1 MTISRIFSSKERT
14 FSFEVFPAKTPESH
28 ARLLVTL
35 KELCALKPDFISCTY
50 GAGGSSRDK
59 TFDVVEHIQ
68 KTHNVSSMAH
78 LTCISH
84 TKDEIKTILREFE
97 RRHIT
102 NILAL
107 RGDPPQDKLGAP
119 TSSVDATN
127 GFQFSSELVAAIRA
141 YFKDKVS
148 IGVAGFPEKHMLA
161 PDAESDAQYLKKK
174 IEAGA
179 DFVITQLFF
188 DNALY
193 VDYVARLRKIGV
205 QARVIPGILPI
216 TDYHGL
222 IRFCERCGASVPQ
235 EVHKIFKPIADEPAK
250 VLQAGIDFAIQQCRD
265 LLKKGAPG
273 IHFYTLNKIHP
284 VDTILKAVRE
294 HR

>member
-1 MTISRIFSSKERT
+1 MTISRIFSSKEQT

-28 ARLLVTL
+28 ARLLATL
-35 KELCALKPDFISCTY
+35 KDLCALKPDFISCTY

-68 KTHNVSSMAH
+68 NTHDVPSMAH

-84 TKDEIKTILREFE
+84 TKDEIKTILKEFD
-97 RRHIT
+97 RRRIT

-107 RGDPPQDKLGAP
+107 RGDPPQEKPGVPVAVIDPSK
-119 TSSVDATN
+119 
-127 GFQFSSELVAAIRA
+127 GFQFSSELVATIRTH
-141 YFKDKVS
+141 FKDKVS
-148 IGVAGFPEKHMLA
+148 IGVAGFPEKHILA

-188 DNALY
+188 DNQLY

-235 EVHKIFKPIADEPAK
+235 EVHTIFKPIADEPAK

-273 IHFYTLNKIHP
+273 IHFYTLNKLHP
-284 VDTILKAVRE
+284 VDAILNTLRK
-294 HR
+294 

>member
-1 MTISRIFSSKERT
+1 MTISRIFSAKERT

-28 ARLLVTL
+28 ARLLATL

-68 KTHNVSSMAH
+68 KTHHVPAMAH

-84 TKDEIKTILREFE
+84 TKDEIKAILEQFE

-107 RGDPPQDKLGAP
+107 RGDPPQDDPQAKP
-119 TSSVDATN
+119 K
-127 GFQFSSELVAAIRA
+127 GFQYSSDLVEDIRSH
-141 YFKDKVS
+141 FKDKVS
-148 IGVAGFPEKHMLA
+148 IGVAGFPEKHPLA
-161 PDAESDAQYLKKK
+161 TNVDSDAQYLKKK

-188 DNALY
+188 DNQLY

-205 QARVIPGILPI
+205 KARVIPGLLPI

-235 EVHKIFKPIADEPAK
+235 EVHDIFKPIADEPAK

-265 LLKKGAPG
+265 LLKRGAPG

-284 VDTILKAVRE
+284 IDTILKAVRDK
-294 HR
+294 

>member
-1 MTISRIFSSKERT
+1 MTISQLFESKDKT
-14 FSFEVFPAKTPESH
+14 FSFEVFPTKTPESH
-28 ARLLVTL
+28 ARLLGTL

-59 TFDVVEHIQ
+59 TFDVVEYIQ
-68 KTHNVSSMAH
+68 KTFHVPSMAH

-84 TKDEIKTILREFE
+84 TKDEIRAIMQEFE
-97 RRHIT
+97 KRQIR

-107 RGDPPQDKLGAP
+107 RGDPPQDDPQAKP
-119 TSSVDATN
+119 K
-127 GFQFSSELVAAIRA
+127 GFQYSSELVAYIRS
-141 YFKDKVS
+141 YFENAVS
-148 IGVAGFPEKHMLA
+148 IGVAGFPEKHQLA

-179 DFVITQLFF
+179 DFVVTQLFF
-188 DNALY
+188 DNQLY
-193 VDYVARLRKIGV
+193 VDYVKRLRKIGV
-205 QARVIPGILPI
+205 QSRVIPGILPI

-222 IRFCERCGASVPQ
+222 VRFCERCGASVPQ
-235 EVHKIFKPIADEPAK
+235 EVHDIFKPIADQPTK
-250 VLQAGIDFAIQQCRD
+250 VLEAGIDFAIQQCRD

-284 VDTILKAVRE
+284 VDTILRAVRGE
-294 HR
+294 